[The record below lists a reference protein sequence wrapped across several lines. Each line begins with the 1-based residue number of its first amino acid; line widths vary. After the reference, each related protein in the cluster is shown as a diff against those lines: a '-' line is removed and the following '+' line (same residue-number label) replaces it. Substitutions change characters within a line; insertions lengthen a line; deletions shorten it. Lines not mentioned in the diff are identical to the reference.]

1 MSDHMLRAEKMIKDT
16 IQNLLQKPDYAHT
29 NQFLRTNFA
38 SCSYPGETGSIKN
51 ELIRLSDEND
61 YVMYVLL
68 NMAWGNGL
76 FEMWACMNPHSKTN
90 MFDNFCDEIDAQG
103 FSDLWRDMKRDHIK
117 YDQLISSCDITLKK
131 EADFNL
137 IIPVK
142 NRFPHLETFLKWVA
156 QYNSLLENWSI
167 TIIFQEDDKK
177 FYEEIKAMNIEY
189 VNIIHLPHDALDG
202 RYEDNMNRS
211 LCYNVASKI
220 VRCKWQ
226 INHDVDL
233 IMAPDFFNHVEE
245 KSKNR
250 KKWFQ
255 PYRGS
260 RVIYLSEDAS
270 NKLKMSLDSNSHIEV
285 EAKFPPLNATP
296 NSPGAPG
303 GSVVVNWE
311 DFQEMGG
318 YDPELIFGYAP
329 EDHMFWRKLEGFYD
343 EEDSDLLKPRKMSAH
358 PFYSD
363 DVFSHDSSVELVH
376 LWHPPTLG
384 SKKYPYFNFFF
395 AHYITNK
402 FLKSD
407 QADWIK
413 LSQESY
419 GS

>member
-1 MSDHMLRAEKMIKDT
+1 MNDHMLRAERMLKET
-16 IQNLLQKPDYAHT
+16 IQSLLQNPDYTHT
-29 NQFLRTNFA
+29 SQFLRLNFEEMGDN
-38 SCSYPGETGSIKN
+38 SKSEMHRLGDEKN
-51 ELIRLSDEND
+51 FE
-61 YVMYVLL
+61 MYALL
-68 NMAWGNGL
+68 NMAWENGVP
-76 FEMWACMNPHSKTN
+76 EMWLSMNPHMPNIT
-90 MFDNFCDEIDAQG
+90 MFDEFCDALDAQG
-103 FSDLWRDMKRDHIK
+103 FPELWKDLKRDHIK

-131 EADFNL
+131 ETDFNL

-142 NRFPHLETFLKWVA
+142 NRFSHLKTFLKWMG
-156 QYNSLLENWSI
+156 QYDSLLENWSI

-189 VNIIHLPHDALDG
+189 VNIIHLPHDALGG

-226 INHDVDL
+226 LNHDVDL

-255 PYRGS
+255 PFRGS
-260 RVIYLSEDAS
+260 RVVYLSEES
-270 NKLKMSLDSNSHIEV
+270 SEELKKALDSNSRIDVEV
-285 EAKFPPLNATP
+285 KFPPLNATP

-318 YDPELIFGYAP
+318 YDPELVFGYAP

-343 EEDSDLLKPRKMSAH
+343 NEEDSDLLKPRKMCSY

-363 DVFSHDSSVELVH
+363 DVFSHDSSVELIH

-384 SKKYPYFNFFF
+384 SKKYPLFNFFF
-395 AHYITNK
+395 AHYITNR